1 MHLENQIPKRSGIT
15 MQSQLY
21 TNRRIS
27 NTMTIKL
34 DKKKEKLTE
43 LIPKI
48 NNLKDT
54 KQYLTEVKGVEALIK
69 NL

>member
-1 MHLENQIPKRSGIT
+1 